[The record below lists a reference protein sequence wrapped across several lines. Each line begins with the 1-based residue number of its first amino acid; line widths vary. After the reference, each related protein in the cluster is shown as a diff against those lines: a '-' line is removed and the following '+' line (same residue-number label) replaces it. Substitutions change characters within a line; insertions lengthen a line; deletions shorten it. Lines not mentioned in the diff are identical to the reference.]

1 MLQIIGL
8 VLVIAVVFAIKAV
21 AIVRTHDQLIAQDA
35 SFSWMHARPEDEAVA
50 ATWSVEEEAQRSD
63 TRVAVGALR
72 PIGGA
77 SA

>member
-8 VLVIAVVFAIKAV
+8 VLVIAAVFAIKTV
-21 AIVRTHDQLIAQDA
+21 AIVRTHDRLIAQDA
-35 SFSWMHARPEDEAVA
+35 SFSWMHVRPEDEAVA
-50 ATWSVEEEAQRSD
+50 AAWSVEEEARHSD
-63 TRVAVGALR
+63 ARVAVGALR